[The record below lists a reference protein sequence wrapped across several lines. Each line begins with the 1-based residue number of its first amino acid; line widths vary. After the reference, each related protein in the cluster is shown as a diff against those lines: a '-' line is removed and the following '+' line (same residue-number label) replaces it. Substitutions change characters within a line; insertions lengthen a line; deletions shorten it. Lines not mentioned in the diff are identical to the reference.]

1 MEETSLIAFKAVCNF
16 INDLESEYGKRH
28 KPLKLYKRLINHT
41 QIAHDNAIRKHL
53 VVFHDFC
60 IANRD
65 ALAVQDKTKLA
76 LKKLEYSERVYIDID
91 YVLHIADAETTPVI
105 WRHLL
110 TISALLDPTSKAK
123 EILKKAAEEGKSGV
137 DETDFLTNI
146 ISKVEKS
153 VKPDANPME
162 AVTSIM
168 QSGILTEMMS
178 DLGSKKLDLSKLLG
192 AVQGM
197 VTTLSNQAGDDPEAK
212 QAMGMLSNVTSMMG
226 NMGNGGP
233 PPDMS
238 GMMQMMTSMMGNM
251 KPPGPR
257 VEEVRDLDK
266 KKE

>member
-16 INDLESEYGKRH
+16 VNDLESEYGKRH

-53 VVFHDFC
+53 LVFYDFC
-60 IANRD
+60 VANRD
-65 ALAVQDKTKLA
+65 ALASQDVSKLVS
-76 LKKLEYSERVYIDID
+76 KKMEYSERVYIDMEQIFRM
-91 YVLHIADAETTPVI
+91 ADAETTPVI
-105 WRHLL
+105 WKHLL
-110 TISALLDPTSKAK
+110 TISALLDPTGKAK
-123 EILKKAAEEGKSGV
+123 EILKKAVEDGKSGL

-162 AVTSIM
+162 AVSSIM
-168 QSGILTEMMS
+168 QSGIFTEMMS
-178 DLGSKKLDLSKLLG
+178 DLGSKKLDLGKLLG

-226 NMGNGGP
+226 NGNQ

-238 GMMQMMTSMMGNM
+238 GMMQMMTTMMAGM
-251 KPPGPR
+251 KAGPT
-257 VEEVRDLDK
+257 VEEVHELSQQDK
-266 KKE
+266 KKN